1 MLECWEIKQGMI
13 FYVEDVTSEESTI
26 FKGEHTAKKRRPWLV
41 VSNDK
46 NNMFSPQVSMVPIYT
61 RTETRLPTQ
70 VYFKHG
76 DRDQVICCESVTCIP
91 KSMVDIRGY
100 VGTVSSSIL
109 KKVMDCLHIQFS
121 TTICQEEDIV
131 STMLEDK
138 LKSLNIENIIASKLY
153 EIIVAGFMG
162 VRSTTPS
169 ETVTTETIKKPC
181 DMADTSTPDIVNTP
195 TPTELP
201 VPDSS
206 KKPGKPKK
214 SRSTGKRRAYGRR
227 MTLDECLDF
236 YTDSRNM
243 TVSELYEKWKEYGI
257 RKSKTDISKKRSSI
271 KRRLM
276 QHGYTV

>member
-13 FYVEDVTSEESTI
+13 FYVEDVTSEESTV
-26 FKGEHTAKKRRPWLV
+26 FKGEHTTKKRRPWLV

-46 NNMFSPQVSMVPIYT
+46 NNMFSPQISMVPIYT
-61 RTETRLPTQ
+61 RTEARLPTQ

-91 KSMVDIRGY
+91 KSMIDIRGY
-100 VGTVSSSIL
+100 VGTVSSSVL
-109 KKVMDCLHIQFS
+109 KKVIDCLHIQFS
-121 TTICQEEDIV
+121 TTICQEEDFV
-131 STMLEDK
+131 STMLENK

-153 EIIVAGFMG
+153 EIMVAGFTG
-162 VRSTTPS
+162 VKSTTPS
-169 ETVTTETIKKPC
+169 ETVTTETIKEPC
-181 DMADTSTPDIVNTP
+181 DIVDTPAADIVDTP
-195 TPTELP
+195 TDPP
-201 VPDSS
+201 VQDVAEKPS
-206 KKPGKPKK
+206 KLKK

-236 YTDSRNM
+236 YTDSQNM
-243 TVSELYEKWKEYGI
+243 TMSELYEKWKEYGI

>member
-13 FYVEDVTSEESTI
+13 FYVDDVTSEESTI

-61 RTETRLPTQ
+61 RAETKLPTQ

-76 DRDQVICCESVTCIP
+76 NRDQVICCEDVTCIP

-109 KKVMDCLHIQFS
+109 KKVIDCLHIQFS
-121 TTICQEEDIV
+121 TTICPEEDVV
-131 STMLEDK
+131 STLLEDK

-153 EIIVAGFMG
+153 EIMVAGFMG
-162 VRSTTPS
+162 VRSTTSS
-169 ETVTTETIKKPC
+169 ETVTAEDIKEPC
-181 DMADTSTPDIVNTP
+181 DIADTP
-195 TPTELP
+195 TPTDLP
-201 VPDSS
+201 VPDVSDVP
-206 KKPGKPKK
+206 KKPSEPKK

-227 MTLDECLDF
+227 MTLNECLDF

>member
-46 NNMFSPQVSMVPIYT
+46 NNMFSPQISMAPIYT
-61 RTETRLPTQ
+61 RTEARLPTQ

-91 KSMVDIRGY
+91 KSMIDIRGY

-121 TTICQEEDIV
+121 TTICQEDDII

-162 VRSTTPS
+162 VRSTTSS
-169 ETVTTETIKKPC
+169 ETVTTEDIKEPC
-181 DMADTSTPDIVNTP
+181 GIVDTP
-195 TPTELP
+195 TPTDLC
-201 VPDSS
+201 VPDVP
-206 KKPGKPKK
+206 KKPSEPKK

-227 MTLDECLDF
+227 MTLNECLDF